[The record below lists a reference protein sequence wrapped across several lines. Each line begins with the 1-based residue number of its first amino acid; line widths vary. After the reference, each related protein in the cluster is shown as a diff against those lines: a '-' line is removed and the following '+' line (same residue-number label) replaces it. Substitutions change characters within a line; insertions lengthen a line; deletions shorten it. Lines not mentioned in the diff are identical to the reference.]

1 MVNLSTMA
9 FAMMPLMLT
18 FSESFHIRKFKHQR
32 DTVFNLNM
40 VTAIRPHSSVTES
53 SIEISADVSSADL
66 NLREIGDFTGPEK
79 PQQLTQTNLKL
90 LISTTDI
97 MEFTSLLKQ
106 MAAKRRRIPDSDR
119 PALSRAILERLD
131 QLSDE
136 LFSDCVWSIGTLR
149 CTLIDISSVSS
160 TTDGTDPTTSF
171 WNKVARVSET
181 ANRLCLT
188 RLAIGLGKMG
198 LRWDN
203 LPDLTRVGLIKLI
216 QNEKLAG
223 DANFQQKTIPDSRE
237 LATILFTLGQLG
249 VTTDILPEGSLSR
262 VLEEVAQIAVKFTP
276 QGLSNALHGLA
287 RMGVLW
293 SDLPVEAQSALPS
306 RGATI
311 VAEMRPDELCS
322 IVQSMAVMK
331 VLIMHIKLI
340 DTSSLK
346 TCFTFSLRC
355 NGLRCRALTSQSC

>member
-1 MVNLSTMA
+1 
-9 FAMMPLMLT
+9 
-18 FSESFHIRKFKHQR
+18 
-32 DTVFNLNM
+32 M
-40 VTAIRPHSSVTES
+40 VTATRPHSSVTES
-53 SIEISADVSSADL
+53 SIEINTDVSSADL
-66 NLREIGDFTGPEK
+66 NLREIGDFADAEK

-90 LISTTDI
+90 LVSTSDI
-97 MEFTSLLKQ
+97 IEFTSLLKQ
-106 MAAKRRRIPDSDR
+106 MAAKRRRIPDGDR

-131 QLSDE
+131 QLNDE

-160 TTDGTDPTTSF
+160 ITDGTDSTTSF
-171 WNKVARVSET
+171 WDKVARVSGS

-223 DANFQQKTIPDSRE
+223 DINFQENMIPESRE

-262 VLEEVAQIAVKFTP
+262 VLEEVAQVAVKFTP

-293 SDLPVEAQSALPS
+293 TDLPLQAQSALPS

-322 IVQSMAVMK
+322 IMQSMAVMK
-331 VLIMHIKLI
+331 VLIMRIKLI
-340 DTSSLK
+340 YTLYKSTD
-346 TCFTFSLRC
+346 FYFIPRF
-355 NGLRCRALTSQSC
+355 NGPPCRVRISQSC

>member
-1 MVNLSTMA
+1 MVHFSTVA
-9 FAMMPLMLT
+9 LAMTLFMLT
-18 FSESFHIRKFKHQR
+18 FSESFHVGKLTHRREYFASVL
-32 DTVFNLNM
+32 DNVFNLNM
-40 VTAIRPHSSVTES
+40 VTAIRPHSSMTES
-53 SIEISADVSSADL
+53 SIEINSDVSSADI
-66 NLREIGDFTGPEK
+66 NLREIGDINGLEK
-79 PQQLTQTNLKL
+79 TQQLSKTNLKL
-90 LISTTDI
+90 LIGTTDI
-97 MEFTSLLKQ
+97 IEFTSLLKQ

-119 PALSRAILERLD
+119 PALSRAILERLN

-136 LFSDCVWSIGTLR
+136 QFSDCVWSIGTLR
-149 CTLIDISSVSS
+149 CNLNDISSVSFI
-160 TTDGTDPTTSF
+160 TDGTDSVTLF
-171 WNKVARVSET
+171 WNKVANVSET
-181 ANRLCLT
+181 ANRLCFT

-198 LRWDN
+198 LRWED

-223 DANFQQKTIPDSRE
+223 DAEVQKNVIPESRE

-262 VLEEVAQIAVKFTP
+262 VLEEVAQIAVSFTP

-293 SDLPVEAQSALPS
+293 ADLPLQAQSALPS
-306 RGATI
+306 RGAVI

-331 VLIMHIKLI
+331 VAIM
-340 DTSSLK
+340 S
-346 TCFTFSLRC
+346 FSPF
-355 NGLRCRALTSQSC
+355 

>member
-1 MVNLSTMA
+1 MVHLSTMA

-18 FSESFHIRKFKHQR
+18 FSESFHVRKFPNRR
-32 DTVFNLNM
+32 DTIFNLNM

-53 SIEISADVSSADL
+53 SIEINADVSSAEL
-66 NLREIGDFTGPEK
+66 NLREIGDFTDAER
-79 PQQLTQTNLKL
+79 PQQLTNANLKL
-90 LISTTDI
+90 LLSTTDI
-97 MEFTSLLKQ
+97 IEFTSLLKQ
-106 MAAKRRRIPDSDR
+106 MAAKRRRIPDIDR

-149 CTLIDISSVSS
+149 CTLVDISSVSS
-160 TTDGTDPTTSF
+160 TTDGTDSVTSF
-171 WNKVARVSET
+171 WNKVARVSGT

-198 LRWDN
+198 LRWEN

-223 DANFQQKTIPDSRE
+223 DANFQENIIPDSRE

-262 VLEEVAQIAVKFTP
+262 VLEEVAQIAIKFTP

-293 SDLPVEAQSALPS
+293 TDLPEQAQSALPS

-331 VLIMHIKLI
+331 VLVMHIWLI
-340 DTSSLK
+340 NA
-346 TCFTFSLRC
+346 FSRLIFFSFSFRC
-355 NGLRCRALTSQSC
+355 NGLRCRVLTSQSC